1 MTHLEEAPHKCPVCN
16 RSFNQRANLKTHMQ
30 IHTNGEHQQEQEQSS
45 SDPILDLSQK
55 SSTPSPH
62 KIHTNQTGNIINKK
76 PLGFSIDEIMRR

>member
-1 MTHLEEAPHKCPVCN
+1 VTHLEEAPHKCPVCN

-30 IHTNGEHQQEQEQSS
+30 IHTNGEHQQQEQSS

-62 KIHTNQTGNIINKK
+62 KSHTNQTGNIINKK